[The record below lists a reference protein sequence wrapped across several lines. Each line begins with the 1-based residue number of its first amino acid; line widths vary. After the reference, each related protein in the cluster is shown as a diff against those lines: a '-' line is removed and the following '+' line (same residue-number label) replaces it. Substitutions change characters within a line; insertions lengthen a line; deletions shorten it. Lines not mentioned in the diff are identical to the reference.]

1 MPLFKFY
8 FHFQRIK
15 PRSQTQLS
23 PLLSCLANG
32 LCVARC
38 LQESRKGGKRS
49 ATGCKVKPWCRQ
61 KRLRRVDQEKSA
73 LKG

>member
-23 PLLSCLANG
+23 PLFDIHLASPMG
-32 LCVARC
+32 CVLRGAFNNPAKE
-38 LQESRKGGKRS
+38 ESGQQQAAK
-49 ATGCKVKPWCRQ
+49 
-61 KRLRRVDQEKSA
+61 
-73 LKG
+73 

>member
-23 PLLSCLANG
+23 PLLDIHLVSPMG
-32 LCVARC
+32 CVSRDAFKNPAKE
-38 LQESRKGGKRS
+38 ESGQQQDAK
-49 ATGCKVKPWCRQ
+49 
-61 KRLRRVDQEKSA
+61 
-73 LKG
+73 